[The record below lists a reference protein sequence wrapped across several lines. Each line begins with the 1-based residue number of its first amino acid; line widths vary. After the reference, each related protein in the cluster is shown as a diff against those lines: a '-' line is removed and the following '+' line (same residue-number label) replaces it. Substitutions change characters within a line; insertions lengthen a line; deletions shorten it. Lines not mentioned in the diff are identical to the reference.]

1 MRTARFVEVAPPL
14 EARVTEG
21 VFSRVRDALTFKAL
35 VQDRWNQTMHDE
47 ELQQRTAVSAVDA
60 LRPGSLAFGLMVLML
75 AVIIAKRVV
84 IRRETNRILLD
95 HGSPACA
102 VLKDS

>member
-1 MRTARFVEVAPPL
+1 MRTDRFVEVAPPL

-21 VFSRVRDALTFKAL
+21 LFSRVRDALTLKAL

-47 ELQQRTAVSAVDA
+47 EFQQRTAVSAVDA
-60 LRPGSLAFGLMVLML
+60 VRPGTLTFVLLVLML
-75 AVIIAKRVV
+75 AVILAKRLA
-84 IRRETNRILLD
+84 IRQETNRILMD

-102 VLKDS
+102 ALKDS